1 MWEVKICSLSLLEK
15 KRYTCISNDRVV
27 RYQCARFHLSS
38 KARLFVLHVPRW
50 PSREHGGCSKLGEW
64 AAEVINQLS
73 KT

>member
-1 MWEVKICSLSLLEK
+1 MLFVVIGK

-38 KARLFVLHVPRW
+38 KARLFVLPRW

-64 AAEVINQLS
+64 VVEVMNQLS